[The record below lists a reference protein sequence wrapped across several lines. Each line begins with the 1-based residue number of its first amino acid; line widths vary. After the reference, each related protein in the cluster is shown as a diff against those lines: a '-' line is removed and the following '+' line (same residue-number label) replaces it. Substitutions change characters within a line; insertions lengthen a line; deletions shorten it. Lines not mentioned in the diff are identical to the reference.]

1 MSAVAHSMDAISLGF
16 SDEDYKAERPELK
29 TDTFFEW
36 RISDAN
42 IKRTKKGDNLTV
54 VLKCEALDANAAAM
68 APKWM
73 NVAMPVS
80 IPGENITCPDYAKK
94 MFLAQMA
101 PLFPELGPYDN
112 VEVDP
117 YSGTKTYYKDGEV
130 ITGKAFDLARF
141 DSNKRIGALAKEF
154 AQVWMETM
162 DKSSLDVL
170 LDKRFFAIL
179 KKSKDGQ
186 YVNIAEMRAS
196 APTDKDVVY
205 DRKEAFKKK

>member
-1 MSAVAHSMDAISLGF
+1 MSAVAHSMDAISLEF
-16 SDEDYKAERPELK
+16 SDEDYKAERPEPK

-54 VLKCEALDANAAAM
+54 VIKCEALDENAAAM
-68 APKWM
+68 FPKWM
-73 NVAMPVS
+73 NVAIPVS
-80 IPGENITCPDYAKK
+80 IPSENISCPDYAKS
-94 MFLAQMA
+94 MFLKQMA
-101 PLFPELGPYDN
+101 PLFPEMGPYDN

-117 YSGTKTYYKDGEV
+117 FNGKKVYYKDGEV
-130 ITGKAFDLARF
+130 ISGKAFDLARF

-154 AQVWMETM
+154 AQVWMETK

-179 KKSKDGQ
+179 KKSKDDK
-186 YVNIAEMRAS
+186 YVNIAEMKTS

-205 DRKEAFKKK
+205 NRKEAFKTK